1 MKEETVN
8 PDDVILLNK
17 TVIELRKAHV
27 HLKMEVKRYFDGL
40 KISMGQVCISLFFAI
55 KLYVIIPPATKL

>member
-8 PDDVILLNK
+8 PDDVIHLNK

-27 HLKMEVKRYFDGL
+27 HLKMEVQRYFDFL
-40 KISMGQVCISLFFAI
+40 KSNIGEVFSFA
-55 KLYVIIPPATKL
+55 LL